1 MKLTH
6 KTVPAAAV
14 ATATLLFAIG
24 CSPKPR
30 SGPADRRAPAQ
41 VRPTIAGYEARL
53 KEAAEPVD
61 QVRKEA
67 LAYLAEVIAEQP
79 ACFPAR
85 WQRAQWLV
93 AWDRPRE
100 ALGDF
105 AALEKEYGAQ
115 PDCSALHGKA
125 LYMLGREREARE
137 YFRRALALDPRSE
150 HALLHL
156 GIMLAESGRYDGA
169 RQYLERVVE
178 VHPDNPRAK
187 KYLAAVEIAAD
198 PNKLGNAKKF
208 SDAATARRVGML
220 LVAAGRYKPGVSAL
234 LVALRENS
242 GDVEALKAAAHGFSR
257 RGMHRN
263 AMRLLCKAVS
273 LAPGDADAH
282 YDLGAAYSQLG
293 RKKLEYRAR
302 AAKHFARAAE
312 LRPGE
317 PRPLQAAAK
326 TYERVGNILEAMKY
340 YAAALK
346 AGPREADFYL
356 DYGRFLTRNQRIM
369 DAEKIYRAGLEKH
382 PADARIKVNL
392 MSALFEIGRFEEA
405 GKLRDELAVRKKLP
419 GAVRRLLAKYTGG
432 DK

>member
-1 MKLTH
+1 MDFT
-6 KTVPAAAV
+6 TRNVCAAAIATIV
-14 ATATLLFAIG
+14 ALLAIG
-24 CSPKPR
+24 CSPKPKT
-30 SGPADRRAPAQ
+30 GPADRRAPAQ
-41 VRPTIAGYEARL
+41 VRPTIASYEARL

-137 YFRRALALDPRSE
+137 YFRRSLALDPRSE

-156 GIMLAESGRYDGA
+156 GIMLAESGRYDTA
-169 RQYLERVVE
+169 RQYLKRVAE
-178 VHPDNPRAK
+178 VHPGNTRARK
-187 KYLAAVEIAAD
+187 CLAAVEIAAD
-198 PNKLGNAKKF
+198 PEKLGDARKF
-208 SDAATARRVGML
+208 SDAATARRVGLL
-220 LVAAGRYKPGVSAL
+220 LVAAGRYQPGVSAL
-234 LVALRENS
+234 LVALRENPK
-242 GDVEALKAAAHGFSR
+242 DVEALKAAAHGFSR

-263 AMRLLCKAVS
+263 AMRLLRRAVH
-273 LAPGDADAH
+273 LETGDADAH

-293 RKKLEYRAR
+293 RRKIEYRAR

-326 TYERVGNILEAMKY
+326 TCERVGNILGAMKY
-340 YAAALK
+340 YEMALK

-356 DYGRFLTRNQRIM
+356 DYGRFLARNARLM
-369 DAEKIYRAGLEKH
+369 EAEKVYRKGLEKH
-382 PADARIKVNL
+382 PQDARIKANL
-392 MSALFEIGRFEEA
+392 MAALFEIGRFEEA
-405 GKLRDELAVRKKLP
+405 RRLRDELAVRKELP
-419 GAVRRLLAKYTGG
+419 KAVGRLLAKYTGG
-432 DK
+432 DR